1 MDEHEDT
8 TLTPQPLGN
17 KDRNPGDVR
26 SSGIGR
32 NFHTYEL
39 NLSWDSISELGIL
52 AKTCDNM
59 PCGKVISTYKDN
71 IIVMDFGIFGLL
83 NGYMIPISRIKA
95 YDGKYIY
102 LSIPDEANLQPYVY

>member
-1 MDEHEDT
+1 MDEHEDM
-8 TLTPQPLGN
+8 TLTSQPLRY
-17 KDRNPGDVR
+17 KDRNPEDVR
-26 SSGIGR
+26 SSGISR
-32 NFHTYEL
+32 NFHTCEL

-52 AKTCDNM
+52 AKTSDNM

-71 IIVMDFGIFGLL
+71 IVVMDFGTFGLL